1 VVERV
6 VQCIWVVVVAA
17 IVWVLVVLSIGGG
30 LGPVAMIIGVIAAFV
45 CLLILLGAV
54 SFEGWE
60 AFWAVVAE
68 IFSWMWWW

>member
-6 VQCIWVVVVAA
+6 VQCIWVVIVAA
-17 IVWVLVVLSIGGG
+17 LVWVLVVLSIGGG
-30 LGPVAMIIGVIAAFV
+30 LGPAAMIIGVIAAFV
-45 CLLILLGAV
+45 CLLLLLGAV

-68 IFSWMWWW
+68 MLSWMWWW